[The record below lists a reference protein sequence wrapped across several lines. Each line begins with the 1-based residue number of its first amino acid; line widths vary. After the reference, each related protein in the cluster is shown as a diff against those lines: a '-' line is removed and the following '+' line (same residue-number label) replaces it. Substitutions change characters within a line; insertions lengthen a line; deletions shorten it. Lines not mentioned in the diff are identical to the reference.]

1 MDEKELVRRFF
12 IEGYQNK
19 NYDFIMECVAK
30 DYIDHSLAY
39 ARSNQ
44 DAVNI
49 LKAVEQMFSDLQIR
63 VEGLFGQNGMIAAR
77 IRFDGIHAGECM
89 RIAPTGKPVSFE
101 ALESFESRIGRLSN
115 RGDTGRIVKLSSC

>member
-1 MDEKELVRRFF
+1 
-12 IEGYQNK
+12 
-19 NYDFIMECVAK
+19 MECVAK

>member
-1 MDEKELVRRFF
+1 
-12 IEGYQNK
+12 
-19 NYDFIMECVAK
+19 MECVAK

-77 IRFDGIHAGECM
+77 IRFDGIHASECM

-101 ALESFESRIGRLSN
+101 ALENFESRIGRLSN